1 MTFLDFIVYDNL
13 LKVLRHVLSISAG
26 VGLYFFVHWLLNDK
40 NKRGE

>member
-13 LKVLRHVLSISAG
+13 LKVLKDVLCITACI
-26 VGLYFFVHWLLNDK
+26 GLYFFIQWLVNDK